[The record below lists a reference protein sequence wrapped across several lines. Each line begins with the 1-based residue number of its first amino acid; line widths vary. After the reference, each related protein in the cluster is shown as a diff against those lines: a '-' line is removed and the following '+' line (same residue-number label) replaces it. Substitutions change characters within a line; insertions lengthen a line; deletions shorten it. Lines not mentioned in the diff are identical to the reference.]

1 MDFFSLQAT
10 AVDRCADLPKLCTEP
25 RKIAH
30 IFRKQSTLKKIS
42 KYFIFKSWYPSLIF
56 FTEKKIQKFPLVFD
70 AEKKKLKVQILQS
83 LRRLFIILIGLIMT
97 WFNEKVIIFNM
108 CICGL
113 MPNLTKKSWTVSSF
127 GGFDCY
133 LENKTAFKKIL

>member
-70 AEKKKLKVQILQS
+70 AEKKKIES
-83 LRRLFIILIGLIMT
+83 TNFA
-97 WFNEKVIIFNM
+97 IFEEVVHN
-108 CICGL
+108 
-113 MPNLTKKSWTVSSF
+113 
-127 GGFDCY
+127 FDRSD
-133 LENKTAFKKIL
+133 NDMI